1 MESNKEL
8 IDIIKEIRSSV
19 NIRTMNFLKLLLEM
33 SPKKG
38 KQLLD
43 KIQLGD
49 QKVQKLSD
57 LLHMKKE
64 RTDLEILNEI
74 EEIRA
79 LNNTLWMD
87 VVRMCFELD
96 ANRARSIFSK
106 VKECD
111 RKIQQLS
118 KEISKSKEK

>member
-1 MESNKEL
+1 MESDKEL
-8 IDIIKEIRSSV
+8 IARIKKIRSSV
-19 NIRTMNFLKLLLEM
+19 NVSTMNFLKLLLKI

-38 KQLLD
+38 KELLN

-57 LLHMKKE
+57 LLHMKKG

-79 LNNTLWMD
+79 QNNTLWMD

-96 ANRARSIFSK
+96 ANRARSIFNK

-118 KEISKSKEK
+118 KEISKSK